1 MTLLW
6 CAHVYKRSYRVAYC
20 ELCEWPVRE
29 GARLSAQPRLP
40 RFDGAAWLH
49 PQGLRSGSSAVPSRL
64 HEMRTLLAPLSTAP
78 A

>member
-6 CAHVYKRSYRVAYC
+6 YGHVYKCSYRVTHC

-29 GARLSAQPRLP
+29 RARLSAQPGLP

-64 HEMRTLLAPLSTAP
+64 YEMRTLLAPLSTAQT
-78 A
+78 